1 MSQRMLCALVGG
13 LLAVAAPYAEA
24 SMQCGC
30 GQVGTPVGS
39 LYGSPVSAPVFSGAQ
54 GVPMQGSFD
63 YGYNSGIDYGMS
75 GGIVIK
81 DNEPV
86 GVLVVQNSPADLDG
100 DGKEDHSSDIVS
112 LADYHMVLSNR

>member
-13 LLAVAAPYAEA
+13 LLAIASPYAEA

-54 GVPMQGSFD
+54 SIPMQGSFD
-63 YGYNSGIDYGMS
+63 YGYNSGISGGMS
-75 GGIVIK
+75 YGGGVVDSGMSYGGGVVDSGMSLSLIHIS
-81 DNEPV
+81 EPTR
-86 GVLVVQNSPADLDG
+86 P
-100 DGKEDHSSDIVS
+100 
-112 LADYHMVLSNR
+112 Y